1 MTNSLPPD
9 MKILPI
15 DETAEQCVLGAILL
29 DNAAY
34 DIAVEEI
41 TASDFSGMRHGR
53 IFKAIGTLL
62 ANGTTVDLITLSDML
77 EQGGLL
83 EITGGRSYLAEL
95 VGSIGSASQVRVHA
109 GIIRS
114 TKILRELIKLSSDT
128 SRAAYE
134 KQSPLE
140 IIERLTRAV
149 FDIAWG
155 RVSQPWKTMQEVI
168 TESMSYIDTAA
179 RRDGTLNG
187 WPTGITALDDY
198 LGGLMPTDL
207 ILIGAR
213 PSMGK
218 TGLACGFA
226 LSASEAGAKVGLVSL
241 EMSRSQLGIR
251 FLGYQGRIDISDMR
265 SGRLRQDQ
273 WRAVMNASMQLSSR
287 LVWLDD
293 SGYMT
298 SAQLRTK
305 CRQLA
310 SREGLDVLI
319 VDYLQLMSGGE
330 GRESKQQQISDI
342 SRELKLMAKELN
354 ITVIALSQLSRELER
369 REDKRPILS
378 DLRESGALEQDADIV
393 MFIYRDEIYNKE
405 TTEDTGIAEI
415 IIRKHRNG
423 PVGTIKAVFQE
434 QFARFENLV
443 TMTGTEPLA

>member
-1 MTNSLPPD
+1 MTNSLPQD

-114 TKILRELIKLSSDT
+114 TKILRELIQLSSDT

-134 KQSPLE
+134 KQSPSE

-218 TGLACGFA
+218 SGLACGFA